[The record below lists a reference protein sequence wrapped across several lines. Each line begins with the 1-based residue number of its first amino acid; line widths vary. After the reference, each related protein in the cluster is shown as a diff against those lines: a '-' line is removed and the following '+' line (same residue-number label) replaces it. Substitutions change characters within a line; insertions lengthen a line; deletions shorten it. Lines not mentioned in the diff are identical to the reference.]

1 MRPRFAAAL
10 LLLGVNAAGCRSGGC
25 PAVKPPEPGP
35 EHRVLLDPASD
46 VFEATP
52 PDTFH
57 ILLAT
62 TVGEVEIEVI
72 REWAPLGAARLYNLV
87 RNGFLDGNRFF
98 RVLPGFIAQFG
109 VHGVPAVQAAWNP
122 QSLPDDPVRQSN
134 LGGTLVF
141 ATAGPE
147 TRTTQLFINYRDN
160 PQLDGLGFAPVGR
173 VVRGMGNL
181 VRLYAEYGETQP
193 DGNGPRYACMLEGGE
208 TYLGRYFGRLDRIE
222 TARLIAGEGAGAG
235 VGGGAGTENNDP

>member
-1 MRPRFAAAL
+1 MRQRLAAAV
-10 LLLGVNAAGCRSGGC
+10 LLLGVPAAGCRSGGC
-25 PAVKPPEPGP
+25 PDVKAPEPGP
-35 EHRVLLDPASD
+35 EHGVLLDPGSD
-46 VFEATP
+46 VFASTP
-52 PDTFH
+52 PDTFRV
-57 ILLAT
+57 LLTT

-72 REWAPLGAARLYNLV
+72 REWAPLGAARLYHLV
-87 RNGFLDGNRFF
+87 RYGFFDGNRFF

-134 LGGTLVF
+134 LRGTLVF

-160 PQLDGLGFAPVGR
+160 PQLDGLGFAPIGH

-208 TYLGRYFGRLDRIE
+208 AYLERQFGRLDRIE
-222 TARLIAGEGAGAG
+222 TARLIAGAGA
-235 VGGGAGTENNDP
+235 GGGAGTSGNNP